1 MFRSERKVNSR
12 TMARSQR
19 KVNSSVMVRSQW
31 KEDSST
37 MGLFIWKVNSSTMVC
52 LNSSTVVRSLWKVS
66 SSTMVRSQ
74 WRVNSSVVVRYREEQ
89 QHKGSLSVWW
99 AEGFTPIIILS
110 IVITFPSR
118 PRRSQNFSI
127 FQKNQLHTPASHN
140 NLNCH
145 ASHVACSHASEAL
158 SWIKPPVQC
167 TIPMEKK
174 ISL

>member
-1 MFRSERKVNSR
+1 MFRSQRKVNYR
-12 TMARSQR
+12 TMAHSQW
-19 KVNSSVMVRSQW
+19 KVNSSVMVLSQW
-31 KEDSST
+31 K
-37 MGLFIWKVNSSTMVC
+37 VN
-52 LNSSTVVRSLWKVS
+52 

-74 WRVNSSVVVRYREEQ
+74 WRVNSSVVVRSREEQ
-89 QHKGSLSVWW
+89 QHKGSLSVWGT
-99 AEGFTPIIILS
+99 EGFTPIIILS

-118 PRRSQNFSI
+118 PRRSYNFTV

-145 ASHVACSHASEAL
+145 ASHVAWSHASEAL
-158 SWIKPPVQC
+158 SWIEPPVQW